1 MKIVIVEDE
10 KWIAKD
16 LAQTIT
22 SIEPS
27 AEIIKILHSVED
39 AINYFQANPKSD
51 LIFSDIELGDG
62 LSFQIYEK
70 IPNHPPI
77 IFCTAFNEYA
87 LEAFKTAGIDYLLKP
102 FSKSSVTKALEKYQ
116 KLKNTFATPATDFN
130 AIINLLGKTI
140 QPKSQSVVVYQGD
153 KIIPIEGSQVALFF
167 VENENI
173 YAYTF
178 DQKKFL
184 VSEKME
190 ALELTFSP
198 SFFRANRQFL
208 VNRKA
213 VKDAANSFNRKI
225 TVNLIL
231 PFKEPIQVGKLKV
244 TEFLEWLKSH

>member
-1 MKIVIVEDE
+1 
-10 KWIAKD
+10 
-16 LAQTIT
+16 
-22 SIEPS
+22 
-27 AEIIKILHSVED
+27 
-39 AINYFQANPKSD
+39 
-51 LIFSDIELGDG
+51 
-62 LSFQIYEK
+62 
-70 IPNHPPI
+70 
-77 IFCTAFNEYA
+77 

-184 VSEKME
+184 VNEKME

-225 TVNLIL
+225 TVNLII